1 MQEEVVNTILKE
13 LREFRTEENKRWE
26 ENDKCWDA
34 NDKRLTSLEQ
44 ATEENTKAIVELK
57 IQINGLDTKVS
68 SLEQVTKENT
78 ERISSLEKATKEN
91 TERISSL
98 EKATKENTERIINLE
113 KETKENTQNI
123 NNLIKTRKKDRLE
136 LIDVLDT
143 MDKSI
148 SKRFDEMEENI
159 SLNFNKIYAIDLKN
173 DVNHIEFKQILQVL
187 GANDSEAANRI
198 EKLEEWK
205 NSIDGS
211 LFAV

>member
-26 ENDKCWDA
+26 ENDKRWDA

-91 TERISSL
+91 TERI
-98 EKATKENTERIINLE
+98 INLE
-113 KETKENTQNI
+113 KETNENTQNI

>member
-26 ENDKCWDA
+26 ENDKRWDA

-78 ERISSLEKATKEN
+78 ERISS
-91 TERISSL
+91 
-98 EKATKENTERIINLE
+98 LE

>member
-26 ENDKCWDA
+26 ENDKRWDA

-91 TERISSL
+91 TERISS
-98 EKATKENTERIINLE
+98 LE

>member
-26 ENDKCWDA
+26 ENDKRWDA

-68 SLEQVTKENT
+68 SLEQ
-78 ERISSLEKATKEN
+78 ATKEN

-113 KETKENTQNI
+113 KETNENTQNI

-148 SKRFDEMEENI
+148 SKRFNEMEENI

>member
-1 MQEEVVNTILKE
+1 M
-13 LREFRTEENKRWE
+13 
-26 ENDKCWDA
+26 
-34 NDKRLTSLEQ
+34 EQ

-98 EKATKENTERIINLE
+98 EKATKENTERISSLEKATKENTERIINLE
-113 KETKENTQNI
+113 KETNENTQNI

>member
-1 MQEEVVNTILKE
+1 
-13 LREFRTEENKRWE
+13 
-26 ENDKCWDA
+26 
-34 NDKRLTSLEQ
+34 
-44 ATEENTKAIVELK
+44 
-57 IQINGLDTKVS
+57 
-68 SLEQVTKENT
+68 
-78 ERISSLEKATKEN
+78 
-91 TERISSL
+91 
-98 EKATKENTERIINLE
+98 
-113 KETKENTQNI
+113 
-123 NNLIKTRKKDRLE
+123 
-136 LIDVLDT
+136 

>member
-26 ENDKCWDA
+26 ENDKRWDA
-34 NDKRLTSLEQ
+34 NDKSLTSLEQ

-57 IQINGLDTKVS
+57 IQVNGLDTKV
-68 SLEQVTKENT
+68 
-78 ERISSLEKATKEN
+78 SSLEKATKEN

-113 KETKENTQNI
+113 KETNENTQNI

>member
-26 ENDKCWDA
+26 ENDKRWDA

-68 SLEQVTKENT
+68 SLEKATKENT
-78 ERISSLEKATKEN
+78 ERISSLEKVTKEN

-113 KETKENTQNI
+113 KETNENTQNI

-148 SKRFDEMEENI
+148 SKRFDEMEGNI